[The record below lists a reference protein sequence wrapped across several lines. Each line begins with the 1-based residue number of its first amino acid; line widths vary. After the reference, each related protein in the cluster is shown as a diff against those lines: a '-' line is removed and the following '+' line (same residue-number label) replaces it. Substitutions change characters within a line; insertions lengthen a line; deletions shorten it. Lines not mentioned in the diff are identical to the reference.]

1 MPETRRLTV
10 GLLALLLLGGSAA
23 HAAPVVSV
31 TCDHETGLYE
41 VGETVVFGI
50 ALTDE
55 EEEVAEGTLQCR
67 LTLDGVG
74 DLGQPEAALVEG
86 KASVEASLD
95 EPGVIRLDVSY
106 TNGDVKA
113 RGIGGAAFSPESIE
127 PTQPPEDFRG
137 WWDAEKAALAE
148 IPIDAQVT
156 LDEAR
161 STDTVDVFDLSLAN
175 IGGSRV
181 RGWFCRPKA
190 AGKYPAILSVPGAGV
205 GPTGPAVWRGTTSLS
220 VNISVHDQPM
230 QESAEFYEELNA
242 EGGALYAYPYQG
254 RESRDTFYF
263 RRVFLSLVRCIDF
276 LCSQEDWDGNNV
288 IVNGSSQGGGSSLV
302 AAGLDERVTG
312 AAANVPALCYHGGIL
327 HGQASGWPGLISDP
341 EAEAVVKTAGYFDAA
356 HFAQFIE
363 CPVLVTVGL
372 VDRTCP
378 PTSVYAAYNGLPS
391 EQKELVVYPTM
402 GHEVPKDWGQ
412 LVNGLIQRAYV
423 EP

>member
-1 MPETRRLTV
+1 
-10 GLLALLLLGGSAA
+10 
-23 HAAPVVSV
+23 VVSV
-31 TCDHETGLYE
+31 TCDRGTGLYE
-41 VGETVVFGI
+41 VGETAILGI
-50 ALTDE
+50 EVADE
-55 EEEVAEGTLQCR
+55 GEMVAEGGLQCR

-86 KASVEASLD
+86 KANVEASLD
-95 EPGVIRLDVSY
+95 EPGVIRLDVTYAS
-106 TNGDVKA
+106 GEVKA
-113 RGIGGAAFSPESIE
+113 RGIGGAAFSPELLE
-127 PTQPPEDFRG
+127 PTEPPDDFRA

-148 IPIDAQVT
+148 IPMDAQVT

-161 STDTVDVFDLSLAN
+161 STDTVDVFELSLAN
-175 IGGSRV
+175 IRGSRV

-190 AGKYPAILSVPGAGV
+190 AGKYRAILSVPGAGV
-205 GPTGPAVWRGTTSLS
+205 GPTGPAVWSGTNSLS
-220 VNISVHDQPM
+220 VNISVHDQPL
-230 QESAEFYEELNA
+230 QESAEFYEELKA
-242 EGGALYAYPYQG
+242 EGGALYGYSHQG

-263 RRVFLSLVRCIDF
+263 RRVFLSFVRCIDF
-276 LCSQEDWDGNNV
+276 LCAQDGWDGKNV

-312 AAANVPALCYHGGIL
+312 AVANVPALCYHGGIL
-327 HGQASGWPGLISDP
+327 RGRASGWPRLISDP
-341 EAEAVVKTAGYFDAA
+341 ENEAVVKTAGYFDAA

-378 PTSVYAAYNGLPS
+378 PTSVYAAYNGIPS

-402 GHEVPKDWGQ
+402 GHAVPKDWGQ
-412 LVNGLIQRAYV
+412 LVNGLIERAYV